1 MLPVIEAL
9 NHIAVLIV
17 DQVAILSVCMHE
29 VPSSITLLLIVYS
42 LSSLLIILQVESVIP
57 LLLLPTVLTS
67 FLFFISKV
75 LTILVVQAII
85 QMHLSLLTSR
95 IHCISKLHFLLWTSD
110 VASERSCLVLVLRQ
124 LQRLI

>member
-29 VPSSITLLLIVYS
+29 VPSSITLLLIVCS
-42 LSSLLIILQVESVIP
+42 LSTLLIILQVESVIP
-57 LLLLPTVLTS
+57 LLLLPAFLTS

-95 IHCISKLHFLLWTSD
+95 IYCISKLHFLLWTSD

-124 LQRLI
+124 LQRRI

>member
-1 MLPVIEAL
+1 
-9 NHIAVLIV
+9 
-17 DQVAILSVCMHE
+17 
-29 VPSSITLLLIVYS
+29 
-42 LSSLLIILQVESVIP
+42 